1 MAQAKREQEAKEK
14 AAKHDSI
21 MIELTGAAGLTVFL
35 ADLLID
41 MVRVYPGNRIEI
53 EYMIPSL
60 NREKLKSQ
68 AIQR

>member
-41 MVRVYPGNRIEI
+41 MVRVYPGNRID
-53 EYMIPSL
+53 
-60 NREKLKSQ
+60 
-68 AIQR
+68 